1 LGHPAVV
8 ALRAPMAVGQTEPA
22 MHRFPSLA
30 LIGGVLLAYFCLAC
44 LPLSAQENRVLR
56 VGVAILQSE
65 PGKVSGTEARDRL
78 VKVLNQRKPDKN
90 SHFSL
95 EAVPLDA
102 SSQAKATAEA
112 REKNCEYVLS
122 TQLTRLQ
129 TTSSIVRPNG
139 SALDTV
145 PVFEAAVEYQLT
157 RALDGA
163 AFAIGAAK
171 AEDTTSFQ
179 EVVWQTV
186 AQVADKAMADMAK
199 AGRVSPG
206 ESRTAE
212 IQANKL
218 TPGQDEAA
226 RTVSNFCGWLPDGI
240 PHGDALPGVCEYVTN
255 LAEKMPNFIC
265 HQEASRYRGN
275 GRAPTDLIALSVRY
289 EDGNES
295 YSEIKVNG
303 RPATIETAQSTGLW
317 SSGEFGSSNLRSIF
331 NPRNQVVFEFARE
344 GRLGEHAA
352 WIFPYKIAK
361 QNEPLWILHAADQVV
376 APPYGGELW
385 VDQKTGGVLRFESIA
400 KDVPKNFP
408 IARAEQQVDYES
420 VGFADGSSFVLP
432 VDFNVLTIVGGEKTR
447 NVVRLTDCHKFRGK
461 GRLILNAESGA
472 PGAASTAQIPPSVA
486 SVQADLDESEQTFFA
501 IREQTV
507 QESESRREAEQ
518 EQMLDAVTAATQQ
531 RLSQLRAV
539 AVADDTLRTTFRVN
553 VSQVPV
559 SVVLRD
565 GAGRAVGSMGQDNF
579 RLFDEGRPQVITQF
593 SVESAA
599 SNNPADQTAATVPVQ
614 AGLPAMNQSGPATL
628 ERDMAYLFDD
638 IHSNAEDLAGASAS
652 AGRRVGLLN
661 AGERIAIFTTSGT
674 VTIDFTEDREKLLA
688 GLRTLKPHALVSESD
703 CPSISY
709 YMAYLMT
716 NQRDQAA
723 EVAAVAE
730 VMDCAFHGT
739 GTVEQAQ
746 HLADAKAVEVLHAGG
761 VESGNALVALEGVI
775 RRAGAMPGQRTIVLV
790 SPGFLALTPDLLEG
804 VTALVEGAVRAGIVI
819 NSLDPHGRHDLG
831 VYGKFSL
838 RGQNSF
844 LLASA
849 EAQALGDVMAE
860 FSSGTGGIFFHNNN
874 NDLDEG
880 FRRTAAAP
888 EFVYVLGFSPQKLDG
903 KFHKLKVTLNG
914 AGKIDVQARLG
925 YYAPKPVGAK

>member
-1 LGHPAVV
+1 
-8 ALRAPMAVGQTEPA
+8 

-30 LIGGVLLAYFCLAC
+30 LICGVLLPYFCLAC
-44 LPLSAQENRVLR
+44 LPLSAQENHVVR
-56 VGVAILQSE
+56 VGVATLQSG
-65 PGKVSGTEARDRL
+65 PGTVSGTEARDRL
-78 VKVLNQRKPDKN
+78 VKVLNQRKPEKN
-90 SHFSL
+90 SRFSL
-95 EAVPLDA
+95 EAVTLDA
-102 SSQAKATAEA
+102 SSQAKASAEA
-112 REKNCEYVLS
+112 REKNCEYVLY
-122 TQLTRLQ
+122 TQLTSLK
-129 TTSSIVRPNG
+129 TSSILRPHG
-139 SALDTV
+139 VDYDTV
-145 PVFEAAVEYQLT
+145 PVFAATVEYQLT
-157 RALDGA
+157 RAVDGA

-171 AEDTTSFQ
+171 AEDTTSFR
-179 EVVWQTV
+179 EVVWQTL
-186 AQVADKAMADMAK
+186 AQVADKALADIAK
-199 AGRVSPG
+199 AGSVSPG

-212 IQANKL
+212 SQAKKL

-226 RTVSNFCGWLPDGI
+226 RIVPNFCAWPPDSI
-240 PHGDALPGVCEYVTN
+240 PHGDALPGVCEYVIS

-303 RPATIETAQSTGLW
+303 RPATIEAAQSTGLW
-317 SSGEFGSSNLRSIF
+317 STGEFGSNNLRSIF
-331 NPRNQVVFEFARE
+331 DPRNQAVFEFDRE
-344 GRLGEHAA
+344 GAVGEHAA
-352 WIFPYKIAK
+352 WIFTYQIAK
-361 QNEPLWILHAADQVV
+361 QNNPLWRLHAADQVV
-376 APPYGGELW
+376 APPFSGEVW
-385 VDQKTGGVLRFESIA
+385 VDQKMGGVLRFESIA

-408 IARAEQQVDYES
+408 ITRVEQQVDYES
-420 VGFADGSSFVLP
+420 VGFGDGSSFVLP
-432 VDFNVLTIVGGEKTR
+432 VDFSVLTIFRGEKTR

-461 GRLILNAESGA
+461 GRLVLNGGSSA

-486 SVQADLDESEQTFFA
+486 SLQADLNESEETFFA
-501 IREQTV
+501 IREQTL
-507 QESESRREAEQ
+507 QESETRREAEQ
-518 EQMLDAVTAATQQ
+518 EQMLDAATAATQQ
-531 RLSQLRAV
+531 RLSQLRTAL
-539 AVADDTLRTTFRVN
+539 VADDAPRTALRVN
-553 VSQVPV
+553 VRLVPV

-565 GAGRAVGSMGQDNF
+565 GAGHAVGSMGQDNF

-593 SVESAA
+593 LVESSAPNIA
-599 SNNPADQTAATVPVQ
+599 ADQAAGTAPVQ
-614 AGLPAMNQSGPATL
+614 ATL
-628 ERDMAYLFDD
+628 ERDTAYLFDD
-638 IHSNAEDLAGASAS
+638 IHLKAEDLAGASAS
-652 AGRRVGLLN
+652 AGRRIGLLKT
-661 AGERIAIFTTSGT
+661 GERAAIFTTSGT
-674 VTIDFTEDREKLLA
+674 VTIDFSEDREKLLA
-688 GLRTLKPHALVSESD
+688 GLHSLRPHALVSESD

-730 VMDCAFHGT
+730 VMDCAFHGS

-746 HLADAKAVEVLHAGG
+746 HLADAKAVEVLHAGR
-761 VESGNALVALEGVI
+761 VESGNALAALEGVI
-775 RRAGAMPGQRTIVLV
+775 RRTGAMPGQRTIVLV
-790 SPGFLALTPDLLEG
+790 SSGLLALTPDLLEG

-844 LLASA
+844 LLANA

-914 AGKIDVQARLG
+914 AGKFDVQARLG
-925 YYAPKPVGAK
+925 YYAPKPASAK

>member
-1 LGHPAVV
+1 
-8 ALRAPMAVGQTEPA
+8 
-22 MHRFPSLA
+22 MHRFPLLA
-30 LIGGVLLAYFCLAC
+30 LVCRLLLAYFCLAC
-44 LPLSAQENRVLR
+44 LPLSAQENHVVR
-56 VGVAILQSE
+56 VGVATLHGE
-65 PGKVSGTEARDRL
+65 PGTVSGTEARDRL
-78 VKVLNQRKPDKN
+78 GKVLNQRKPDKN
-90 SHFSL
+90 SRLRL
-95 EAVPLDA
+95 EAVILDA
-102 SSQAKATAEA
+102 SSQGKATAEA

-122 TQLTRLQ
+122 TQLTSL
-129 TTSSIVRPNG
+129 TTSSKIVRQNG
-139 SALDTV
+139 SAFDPV
-145 PVFEAAVEYQLT
+145 PVFAATVEYQLT
-157 RALDGA
+157 RAVDGSSL
-163 AFAIGAAK
+163 AIGAAK

-186 AQVADKAMADMAK
+186 AQVADKAIADIAK
-199 AGRVSPG
+199 AGGGSTG

-212 IQANKL
+212 SPAKRL

-240 PHGDALPGVCEYVTN
+240 PHGDALPGVCEYVMS

-303 RPATIETAQSTGLW
+303 RPATIEAAQSTGLW
-317 SSGEFGSSNLRSIF
+317 STGEFGSNNLRSIF
-331 NPRNQVVFEFARE
+331 DPRNRAVFEFARE
-344 GRLGEHAA
+344 GAVGEHAA
-352 WIFPYKIAK
+352 WIFTYQIAK
-361 QNEPLWILHAADQVV
+361 QNNPLWRLHAADQVV
-376 APPYGGELW
+376 APPFSGEVW
-385 VDQKTGGVLRFESIA
+385 VDQKTGGALRFESIA
-400 KDVPKNFP
+400 KDVPKSFP

-420 VGFADGSSFVLP
+420 VGFGDGSSFVLP
-432 VDFNVLTIVGGEKTR
+432 VDFSVLTIVGGEKTR

-461 GRLILNAESGA
+461 GRVVLNAESGA
-472 PGAASTAQIPPSVA
+472 PGAAATAQIPPSTA
-486 SVQADLDESEQTFFA
+486 SLQEDLVESEQTFFA
-501 IREQTV
+501 IREQTL
-507 QESESRREAEQ
+507 QESEARREAEQ

-531 RLSQLRAV
+531 RLSQLRTAV
-539 AVADDTLRTTFRVN
+539 LADDAPRTALRVN
-553 VSQVPV
+553 VRLVPV

-565 GAGRAVGSMGQDNF
+565 GTGHAVGSMGEDNF

-599 SNNPADQTAATVPVQ
+599 PNHPADQAAGTMPAQ
-614 AGLPAMNQSGPATL
+614 AGVPEMNQSDPATL
-628 ERDMAYLFDD
+628 ERETAYLFDD
-638 IHSNAEDLAGASAS
+638 IHLNVEDLAGASAS
-652 AGRRVGLLN
+652 AGRRLGSLKT
-661 AGERIAIFTTSGT
+661 GERAAIFTTSGA

-688 GLRTLKPHALVSESD
+688 GLHSLKPHALVSESV

-730 VMDCAFHGT
+730 VMDCAFHGS

-746 HLADAKAVEVLHAGG
+746 HLADVKTVEVLHAGG
-761 VESGNALVALEGVI
+761 VESGNALAVLEDVI
-775 RRAGAMPGQRTIVLV
+775 RRTGAMPGQRTIVLV

-804 VTALVEGAVRAGIVI
+804 VTALVEGAVRSGIVI
-819 NSLDPHGRHDLG
+819 NSLDPHGPHDLG

-838 RGQNSF
+838 SGQNRF
-844 LLASA
+844 LLANA

-888 EFVYVLGFSPQKLDG
+888 EFVYVLGFSPQKLERI
-903 KFHKLKVTLNG
+903 FHKPKVALNG
-914 AGKIDVQARLG
+914 PEPLHLQARLG
-925 YYAPKPVGAK
+925 YYAPKPASAK